1 MDSLIENAAPMDWF
15 NRLPRWMLWGLALPI
30 LALNGWVALQIFAYF
45 RSQLT
50 IFLTATLL
58 SFVLNYPVQWLSR
71 FRLRRSF
78 AVLLVLL
85 ITIAVLGLLGL
96 LLVPPLVAQLN
107 ELIGRLPSWLD
118 SGMSQMTALQNWAIS
133 LNLPL
138 DLSRLAVQLQ
148 ARVTSQLQSV
158 SASVLGLL
166 PDAISSVIDLG
177 LTIVLTFY
185 LLIHGERLWDGLFL
199 WLPREWN
206 EHARPLIKQNFQ
218 NYFIGQITV
227 ALLMGT
233 AMTIAFVVIRVPFGL
248 LFGIA
253 VGVMAIFPFGPAL
266 SITIISFLTAL
277 KSIWLGVRVVTVAA
291 VIDQVVENAIAPQLI
306 GGFVGLNP
314 VWILISLLLGTKIA
328 GFLGLIVAVPVAS
341 SIKGI
346 FETLKE
352 PPTSGPAELPAE
364 AGEPIKEVA
373 PETTTLASA

>member
-1 MDSLIENAAPMDWF
+1 MDWF
-15 NRLPRWMLWGLALPI
+15 NRLPRWITWGLALPI

-58 SFVLNYPVQWLSR
+58 SFLLNYPVQWLSR
-71 FRLRRSF
+71 FRLRRSL
-78 AVLLVLL
+78 AILLVLL
-85 ITIAVLGLLGL
+85 GSISVLGVLGV
-96 LLVPPLVAQLN
+96 LLVPPLVAQINDLT
-107 ELIGRLPSWLD
+107 GRLPSWLD
-118 SGMSQMTALQNWAIS
+118 SGMAQMNALQTWAVE
-133 LNLPL
+133 LNLPI
-138 DLSRLAVQLQ
+138 DLASLATQLQ
-148 ARVTSQLQSV
+148 TKLTTQLQSV

-166 PDAISSVIDLG
+166 PDAIGSVVDLG

-185 LLIHGERLWDGLFL
+185 LLLHGDRLWDGIFQ
-199 WLPREWN
+199 WLPQEWN
-206 EHARPLIKQNFQ
+206 KHARPLVRQNFQ
-218 NYFIGQITV
+218 NYFLGQITV

-233 AMTIAFVVIRVPFGL
+233 AMTTAFVLIRVPFGL

-277 KSIWLGVRVVTVAA
+277 KSIWLGVRVVAVAA

-314 VWILISLLLGTKIA
+314 VWILVSLLLGTKIA

-341 SIKGI
+341 SVKSI
-346 FETLKE
+346 FEDLRIPPS
-352 PPTSGPAELPAE
+352 PPTAEPESESEAE
-364 AGEPIKEVA
+364 SVPDS
-373 PETTTLASA
+373 TTLASV

>member
-1 MDSLIENAAPMDWF
+1 MDWF
-15 NRLPRWMLWGLALPI
+15 NRLPRWITWGLALPI

-58 SFVLNYPVQWLSR
+58 SFLLNYPVQWLSR
-71 FRLRRSF
+71 FRLRRSL
-78 AVLLVLL
+78 AILLVLL
-85 ITIAVLGLLGL
+85 GSISVLGVMGV
-96 LLVPPLVAQLN
+96 LLVPPLVAQINDLT
-107 ELIGRLPSWLD
+107 GRLPSWLD
-118 SGMSQMTALQNWAIS
+118 SGMAQMNALQTWAVE
-133 LNLPL
+133 LNLPI
-138 DLSRLAVQLQ
+138 DLASLATQLQ
-148 ARVTSQLQSV
+148 TKLTTQLQSV

-166 PDAISSVIDLG
+166 PDAIGSVVDLG
-177 LTIVLTFY
+177 LTVVLTFY
-185 LLIHGERLWDGLFL
+185 LLLHGERLWDGIFQ
-199 WLPREWN
+199 WLPQEWN
-206 EHARPLIKQNFQ
+206 THARPLVRKNFQ
-218 NYFIGQITV
+218 NYFLGQITV

-233 AMTIAFVVIRVPFGL
+233 AMTLAFLLIRVPFGL

-314 VWILISLLLGTKIA
+314 VWILVSLLLGTKIA

-341 SIKGI
+341 SVKSI
-346 FETLKE
+346 FEDLRIPPLPPEAE
-352 PPTSGPAELPAE
+352 PESESEAESVPDS
-364 AGEPIKEVA
+364 
-373 PETTTLASA
+373 TTLASV